1 MKVLVTG
8 ASGFIGRPL
17 VARLVAK
24 GLPVRALVR
33 RADEAQSLPGAEIE
47 IGDVRDAG
55 AVDRATR
62 GMDAVVHLAAATGV
76 ARAAVARDV
85 NAKGTRRVI
94 DALRANAGR
103 RIVFISSISANRER
117 RGPYGET
124 KRDAENYVV
133 HSGIEWVIL
142 RPSLVYGPGPA
153 GLFARLQRSL
163 KGPILPMIGEGS
175 IEIDPIHVDDVC
187 QVIEQCL
194 ERTDVLSKTY
204 DLLGPDRVTFRQL
217 IDRLAA
223 ASGAKPNLVKLPP
236 DLALAIARGLG
247 VLLERPPLT
256 EDNVLG
262 MISPAKVDGAPARRD
277 FAIAW
282 TPLEAGLKAV
292 SHGS

>member
-153 GLFARLQRSL
+153 GLFARLQRSM
-163 KGPILPMIGEGS
+163 KRPILPMIGEGS

-282 TPLEAGLKAV
+282 MPLEAGLKAV